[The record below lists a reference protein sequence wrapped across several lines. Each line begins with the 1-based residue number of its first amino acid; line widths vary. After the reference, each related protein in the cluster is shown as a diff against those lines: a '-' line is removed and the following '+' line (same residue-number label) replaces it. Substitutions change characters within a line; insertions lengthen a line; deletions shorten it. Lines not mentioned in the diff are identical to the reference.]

1 MTELQRSPELS
12 RVLEIEKI
20 VQDDVDL
27 VIDASDE
34 ECQRIAE
41 RLDILRV
48 ERLSA
53 QLRIKAV
60 ADGPAIRVYGRFV
73 AKVVQRCVVS
83 LERLATEIDEPLAVQ
98 FGPPAEAESELEF
111 NVDDADPP
119 EPLIDDRIDFGELVV
134 QHLAVALDPY
144 PQKSGAQ
151 PPDWCDGVDIVKN
164 SGVDNPFSVLAAL
177 KKKQE

>member
-1 MTELQRSPELS
+1 MDEPQRSSELS
-12 RVLEIEKI
+12 RVLEVEKI

-27 VIDASDE
+27 VIDATSE
-34 ECQRIAE
+34 ECRRIAD
-41 RLDILRV
+41 RLDILSV

-53 QLRIKAV
+53 KLQIQAV
-60 ADGPAIRVYGRFV
+60 AGGPAIRVNGRFE
-73 AKVVQRCVVS
+73 AQVVQRCVVS

-98 FGPPAEAESELEF
+98 FGPPAEAETELEF
-111 NVDDADPP
+111 NVEDADPP
-119 EPLIDDRIDFGELVV
+119 EPLIDGRIDFGELVV

-151 PPDWCDGVDIVKN
+151 PPDWCDGVDTMKS
-164 SGVDNPFSVLAAL
+164 SGVDNPFSVLAAW

>member
-1 MTELQRSPELS
+1 MAELQRPPEFS
-12 RVLEIEKI
+12 RVLEVEKI

-27 VIDASDE
+27 VIDATSE
-34 ECQRIAE
+34 ECQRIAD
-41 RLDILRV
+41 RLDILGV

-53 QLRIKAV
+53 KLQIQAV
-60 ADGPAIRVYGRFV
+60 ADGPAIRVDGRF
-73 AKVVQRCVVS
+73 AAQVVQRCVVS
-83 LERLATEIDEPLAVQ
+83 LERLATEIDEPLMVQ
-98 FGPPAEAESELEF
+98 FGPPAEAETELEF

-119 EPLIDDRIDFGELVV
+119 EPLVDDRIDFGELVV

-151 PPDWCDGVDIVKN
+151 PPDWCDGVDTMEN
-164 SGVDNPFSVLAAL
+164 SRVDNPFSVLAAL